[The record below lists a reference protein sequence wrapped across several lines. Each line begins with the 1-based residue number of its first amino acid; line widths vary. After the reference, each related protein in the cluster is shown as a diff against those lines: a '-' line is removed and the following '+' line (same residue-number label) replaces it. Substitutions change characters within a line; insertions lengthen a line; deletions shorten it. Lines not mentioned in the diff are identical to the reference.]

1 MLRGGGALVKLFV
14 RVRLVAIGC
23 RVKPVE
29 NIPKK
34 IGRAL
39 DRRGK
44 ALRDWRGVH
53 PETPFAFFATFA
65 PCDKGGGRFA
75 GENFG
80 DFAEKLLDRRAERR
94 SQRGLAGG
102 FFFSACVPVFA
113 ARFEDGGG
121 PPGV

>member
-1 MLRGGGALVKLFV
+1 LVKLFV

-29 NIPKK
+29 NVPKK

-39 DRRGK
+39 NRRGK
-44 ALRDWRGVH
+44 AFRDWRGVY
-53 PETPFAFFATFA
+53 PETPFAVVAAFA
-65 PCDKGGGRFA
+65 PCDKRGRRLA

-80 DFAEKLLDRRAERR
+80 DFAEKLPDGSAEKRARRR
-94 SQRGLAGG
+94 LAGG
-102 FFFSACVPVFA
+102 LLFSARVPVFA
-113 ARFEDGGG
+113 ARLEDGGG